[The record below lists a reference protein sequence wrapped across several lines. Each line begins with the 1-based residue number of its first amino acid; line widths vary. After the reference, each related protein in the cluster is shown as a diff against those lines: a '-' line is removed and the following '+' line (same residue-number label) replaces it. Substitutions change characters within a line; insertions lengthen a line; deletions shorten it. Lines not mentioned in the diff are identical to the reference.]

1 MNTPRSILVAILCC
15 AVFSGCRGD
24 DLPVEKAEESE
35 PESATES
42 APARPATDPCVLS
55 SLEVSAEG
63 GGEQIPEER
72 VRAWIEDGFHG
83 LKVPR
88 TGSGAAG
95 GLRVVYLLTPLDEGA
110 GTSLGVK
117 ALWEVMDGHL
127 RQPISAD
134 VAQDLGPDADLDVAA
149 QEAFTGLVG
158 ALVFRC
164 RLGTAPP
171 HALPGLASNLKDPED
186 LVAWARACGDRDI
199 TACSEGLVGLL
210 GDERSRVAAAAIVA
224 LGQVGA
230 VDVVPAIVKRTARA
244 DPLVVRAAVLALG
257 ELGTDE
263 ARRYLTL
270 WSSGHPAPDVRDM
283 AREMLE
289 LPSNSD

>member
-1 MNTPRSILVAILCC
+1 MSRQLAGLMFLLVLA
-15 AVFSGCRGD
+15 ACRGD
-24 DLPVEKAEESE
+24 DLPTDKAEEPA
-35 PESATES
+35 PEAATERVP
-42 APARPATDPCVLS
+42 APPATDPCVLS
-55 SLEVSAEG
+55 SIEVSAEG

-72 VRAWIEDGFHG
+72 VRAWIEDGFQG

-88 TGSGAAG
+88 VGRGAAG
-95 GLRVVYLLTPLDEGA
+95 GLRVVYLLTPLEG
-110 GTSLGVK
+110 GTGWSLGIK

-134 VAQDLGPDADLDVAA
+134 VVQDLGSDADLDVAA

-171 HALPGLASNLKDPED
+171 DALPGLASNLKDPED

-199 TACSEGLVGLL
+199 TACGEGLEGLL

-224 LGQVGA
+224 LGQVDA

-270 WSSGHPAPDVRDM
+270 WSSGHPDPDVRDM

>member
-1 MNTPRSILVAILCC
+1 MLLFVLA
-15 AVFSGCRGD
+15 ACRGD
-24 DLPVEKAEESE
+24 EPRVEKAEDPA

-42 APARPATDPCVLS
+42 VPALPATDPCILS
-55 SLEVSAEG
+55 SIEVSAEG
-63 GGEQIPEER
+63 GGERIPEEQ
-72 VRAWIEDGFHG
+72 VLAWIEDGFKG

-88 TGSGAAG
+88 ADVGAAG
-95 GLRVVYLLTPLDEGA
+95 GLRVVYLLTRLEGDT
-110 GTSLGVK
+110 GWSLGIK

-134 VAQDLGPDADLDVAA
+134 VAQDLAPDADLNAA
-149 QEAFTGLVG
+149 AREAFTGLVG

-164 RLGTAPP
+164 RLGTARAD
-171 HALPGLASNLKDPED
+171 ALPGLASNLKGPED

-199 TACSEGLVGLL
+199 SACGDGLVDLL
-210 GDERSRVAAAAIVA
+210 DDERSRVAAAAIVA

-230 VDVVPAIVKRTARA
+230 VDMVPAIVGRTARA
-244 DPLVVRAAVLALG
+244 DPLVVRSAVLALG
-257 ELGTDE
+257 ELGTEE

-270 WSSGHPAPDVRDM
+270 WSGGHPDPDVRDM

-289 LPSNSD
+289 LPRPD

>member
-1 MNTPRSILVAILCC
+1 MSRQLAGLVFFFVLVA
-15 AVFSGCRGD
+15 CRGD
-24 DLPVEKAEESE
+24 EPPVDETDPAAEA
-35 PESATES
+35 ATERV
-42 APARPATDPCVLS
+42 PASPATDPCVLS
-55 SLEVSAEG
+55 SIVVSAEG
-63 GGEQIPEER
+63 GGELIPEER
-72 VRAWIEDGFHG
+72 VQAWIEEGFQG

-88 TGSGAAG
+88 VDRGAAG
-95 GLRVVYLLTPLDEGA
+95 GLRVVYLLTPVEQ

-134 VAQDLGPDADLDVAA
+134 VAQDMGPDADLDLAA
-149 QEAFTGLVG
+149 QGAFAGLVG
-158 ALVFRC
+158 DLVFRC

-171 HALPGLASNLKDPED
+171 DVLPGLASNIEDPED

-199 TACSEGLVGLL
+199 SACGDGLKGFIE
-210 GDERSRVAAAAIVA
+210 DERSRVAAAAIVA
-224 LGQVGA
+224 LGQIGA
-230 VDVVPAIVKRTARA
+230 ADVVPAIVKRTARA
-244 DPLVVRAAVLALG
+244 APLVIRAAVIALG

-270 WSSGHPAPDVRDM
+270 WSSGHPDPDVRDM